1 MLHFDQ
7 LPEITGGKI
16 VSPEKA
22 KPLAIEHLL
31 IDSRKL
37 LVPATSLF
45 FAIRG
50 DRHDGHRFI
59 ADLYQKGVRL
69 FVVEQLPADFD
80 LPEAS
85 ILLVTDSLRALQA
98 VAAWHR
104 QQFQIPVIGI
114 TGSNGKTIVKEWLA
128 TLLSKWYQVV
138 KSPRSYNS
146 QVGVPLSV
154 WQLNASH
161 TIGVFE
167 AGISQL
173 HEMEF
178 LEKVIQPTIG
188 IFTNIGTAHD
198 EGFANRQQKIAE
210 KAKLFEQCEAVI
222 YCEEHTEVHEYLTTH
237 LPKTVKLVGWKGR
250 ELTKGEPHPQPLPIR
265 EGSVDAVTYGTP
277 FYHTSPEKWKTL
289 KEFGRQNRK
298 NPTSAEQV
306 LWEYLRKQQ
315 VLGVKFRRQHSIDDF
330 IVDFVSLEYRLIIE
344 VDGEIHTQQKE
355 YDALRTEYLNA
366 AGFEVIRFTNA
377 EVLND
382 IQTVINKIKSKLDQK
397 MTKTPLPNGEGLGVG
412 LLPELSSAAE
422 AENLQHCI
430 ALLQYLGI
438 PENQIQQ
445 QLSVLQPVSM
455 RLELKQG
462 IRGCYVIDDTY
473 NNDLA
478 GLQIALDFLSNQQQR
493 SKKTVILSDV
503 LESGEPEAQ
512 LYAKIAAML
521 HNKHIDR
528 LIGIGEV
535 ISRNAGVFNIPTIL
549 FPSTEKFLGLPPV
562 PKKAVRSL
570 LHGRGSGEALF
581 SNELILVK
589 GARTFRFERI
599 VQQLQQKTHGT
610 VLEIN
615 LDAIAHNLN
624 YYRSRIKPQTKLMA
638 MVKAFAYGSGSAEI
652 ASLLQFHR
660 VDYLAVAYADE
671 GVILRENGITL
682 PIMVMNPS
690 AETFSQLID
699 FQLEPEIYSPRILR
713 EFLDFLEETDA
724 STRIHLKVETG
735 MHRLGFEQDQ
745 IPDLI
750 QTVKQNPRV
759 QVAAIFSHL
768 ASSDNL
774 LQREYTLQQIETFQ
788 LLSSQITKALGYEP
802 IRHIVNSAGISNFPE
817 AQFDMVRLGIGL
829 YGVGASET
837 EQEHLQTVGT
847 LKTTISQIK
856 PVKADETIGYGRR
869 GKLPKDGS
877 IATIAIG
884 YADGF
889 DRRFSVGNGKVWI
902 NGQLA
907 PVVGSVCMDMTM
919 VDVSDMDVQEGDEVV
934 IFGESLP
941 IQQLAQWANT
951 IPYELM
957 TGISERVKRV
967 FFAE

>member
-1 MLHFDQ
+1 MLYVDQ
-7 LPEITGGKI
+7 LPGITGGKI
-16 VSPEKA
+16 VSLQSS
-22 KPLAIEHLL
+22 KPLPIEHLL

-37 LVPATSLF
+37 LVPAHSLF

-50 DRHDGHRFI
+50 ERHDGHQFI
-59 ADLYQKGVRL
+59 AELYQKGVRQ
-69 FVVEQLPADFD
+69 FVVETIPDGIE
-80 LPEAS
+80 LPEAT
-85 ILLVTDSLRALQA
+85 LLVVPNSLRALQA

-104 QQFQIPVIGI
+104 RQFQIPVIGI
-114 TGSNGKTIVKEWLA
+114 TGSNGKTIIKEWLA
-128 TLLSKWYQVV
+128 TLLSKSYRVV

-154 WQLNASH
+154 WQMNASH

-167 AGISQL
+167 AGISQPQ
-173 HEMEF
+173 EMEY

-198 EGFANRQQKIAE
+198 EGFESRQQKIAE
-210 KAKLFEQCEAVI
+210 KARLFEHCEAVI
-222 YCEEHTEVHEYLTTH
+222 YCEDHTDIHEYLTQH
-237 LPKTVKLVGWKGR
+237 LPPEVQRWTWRKPNSSPLEGDFDSRATNSLP
-250 ELTKGEPHPQPLPIR
+250 LT
-265 EGSVDAVTYGTP
+265 
-277 FYHTSPEKWKTL
+277 
-289 KEFGRQNRK
+289 
-298 NPTSAEQV
+298 
-306 LWEYLRKQQ
+306 
-315 VLGVKFRRQHSIDDF
+315 
-330 IVDFVSLEYRLIIE
+330 
-344 VDGEIHTQQKE
+344 
-355 YDALRTEYLNA
+355 
-366 AGFEVIRFTNA
+366 
-377 EVLND
+377 
-382 IQTVINKIKSKLDQK
+382 
-397 MTKTPLPNGEGLGVG
+397 GEGLGMG
-412 LLPELSSAAE
+412 LTSGVWGE
-422 AENLQHCI
+422 AENLQHCL
-430 ALLQYLGI
+430 ALMRYLGI
-438 PENQIQQ
+438 PEAEIREQVR
-445 QLSVLQPVSM
+445 LLHPVSM

-512 LYAKIAAML
+512 LYAKIAEML
-521 HNKHIDR
+521 RSKHIDR

-535 ISRNAGVFNIPTIL
+535 ISRNAGVFDIPTIL
-549 FPSTEKFLGLPPV
+549 FSSTEEFLGLPQPP
-562 PKKAVRSL
+562 PKERAYDSPSFGG
-570 LHGRGSGEALF
+570 GRGEALF

-589 GARTFRFERI
+589 GARKFRFERI
-599 VQQLQQKTHGT
+599 VQHLQQKTHGT

-671 GVILRENGITL
+671 GVVLRENGITL

-690 AETFSQLID
+690 AETFAQMIEY
-699 FQLEPEIYSPRILR
+699 QLEPEIYSPRILR
-713 EFLDFLEETDA
+713 EFLDFLEGNDESA
-724 STRIHLKVETG
+724 RIHLKIETG
-735 MHRLGFEQDQ
+735 MHRLGFEQEH
-745 IPDLI
+745 IPDLL
-750 QTVKQNPRV
+750 QTLQQNPRV

-774 LQREYTLQQIETFQ
+774 LQRDYTLQQIETFKIV
-788 LLSSQITKALGYEP
+788 SSQIIKALGYEP
-802 IRHIVNSAGISNFPE
+802 IRHIVNSAGISHFPE

-829 YGVGASET
+829 YGVGANEA

-856 PVKADETIGYGRR
+856 PVKVGETVGYGRR
-869 GKLPKDGS
+869 GQLPKDGF

-919 VDVSDMDVQEGDEVV
+919 VDVTDMEAQEGDEVI
-934 IFGESLP
+934 IFGEPLP
-941 IQQLAQWANT
+941 IQQLAQWAGT